1 MIGNGYCDE
10 RVIEFLIQCMAAH
23 CSIAICGCS
32 GSGKTELLKY
42 LTQYIKTAERA
53 VTIEDVLEIHYQK
66 MNPNKDCMEEKK
78 ETQIDFVI
86 AWVDHGNA
94 DEMYELDKKIGTFK
108 KNADGSPKAK
118 TSHTL
123 NPVPCIIYDN
133 FTENKYTVKP
143 QADFGLANVAATT
156 VNLLGYEAPSMWKE
170 SLIDVK

>member
-1 MIGNGYCDE
+1 M
-10 RVIEFLIQCMAAH
+10 
-23 CSIAICGCS
+23 
-32 GSGKTELLKY
+32 
-42 LTQYIKTAERA
+42 
-53 VTIEDVLEIHYQK
+53 
-66 MNPNKDCMEEKK
+66 EKK
-78 ETQIDFVI
+78 ATRDSYGEALVMLAEKRPDLV
-86 AWVDHGNA
+86 VLDA
-94 DEMYELDKKIGTFK
+94 DLAAATKTGTFK